1 MSDLSEASRDVA
13 RACRVLAAHGQD
25 HLTLGHVGI
34 RLADG
39 AGIAV
44 KAAGLGLAEV
54 TTSDVVVT
62 DPDGIPVSA
71 DARLHSELPIHTRIL
86 HARDDVGAVVHTHP
100 MVAAGFLASDATF
113 ACVSQDSVHFLDR
126 LAWFDDPRLI
136 DTTVRGD
143 ALAATLGSA
152 RAVLIRNHGIVTVGA
167 SVAEAVFWAVS
178 LVNSLRVQEQ
188 AAAFGGVREIPPD
201 LGREM
206 ADAFAEG
213 LERRIEGAW
222 RQLVRGVAVDRGF
235 ESVVEGDDGR

>member
-1 MSDLSEASRDVA
+1 MTELREARRDVA

-25 HLTLGHVGI
+25 HLTLGHVGV
-34 RLADG
+34 RLAGG

-54 TTSDVVVT
+54 TETDVVVT
-62 DPDGIPVSA
+62 DPDGTPVSA

-86 HARDDVGAVVHTHP
+86 HAREDVGAVVHTHP
-100 MVAAGFLASDATF
+100 MVAAGFLASEARF

-126 LAWFDDPRLI
+126 LGWFDDPRLI
-136 DTTVRGD
+136 DDVSRGD
-143 ALAATLGSA
+143 ALAAALGSA

-167 SVAEAVFWAVS
+167 SVPEAVFWAVS
-178 LVNSLRVQEQ
+178 LVNSLRVQRQ
-188 AAAFGGVREIPPD
+188 AASFGGVQEIPPD
-201 LGREM
+201 LGWEM

-222 RQLVRGVAVDRGF
+222 RQLVRGVAGDRPD
-235 ESVVEGDDGR
+235 ENVVEGDDGR